1 MSTHHTSKIFNT
13 HPKLDITKSPQD
25 PIIAVSNESQ
35 LSHDIT
41 KFEEDVIS
49 VTVDEKDHYNPEIA
63 KSDQHAI
70 TINYEKNQPK
80 YDKQENHKSDIGMT
94 IKTTQIFN
102 DNSPHQQNNSFEIV
116 HDTHLDN
123 YNTVPIRTQM
133 IEDIQQNYSPNT
145 HIDADVIKT
154 DDEVI
159 IANINERQQQTKSL
173 IDTIRPTE
181 IVQNNFK
188 DQTDDIII
196 INPSIEDKN
205 KNTRMGSNQGYSL
218 ATPPFENQTEAEDTI
233 STYMYQNIDHTGKF
247 NISTSKTEED
257 EVENLSKLDDVE
269 QVKGLLSLPK
279 QTIDNS
285 VESSRNSLD
294 STGSSLVLSDAT
306 TVRTAKK
313 LSVQFVNYSS
323 QSSADEE
330 SFRRAESRLSHQSMA
345 SSDTKSDTSNI
356 VGMTRRMSDHS
367 IAYSSDGEVTRA
379 SSILSI
385 ASADSNTNYK
395 MASRISNQSETSAS
409 DVEIGKASRT
419 SDHSIAYSST
429 STDGEIK
436 SARRASDNSVVYSSD
451 GLSRSASRVS
461 NYSAYSSTNEAD
473 IGLARRISNASSTA
487 TLADDETVQSAT
499 KMSNTSEAL
508 SKLNAA

>member
-13 HPKLDITKSPQD
+13 HPKLNITKAPQD
-25 PIIAVSNESQ
+25 PITAVSYESQ
-35 LSHDIT
+35 HSHDIA

-49 VTVDEKDHYNPEIA
+49 VTNPEIA
-63 KSDQHAI
+63 KSDQDAI
-70 TINYEKNQPK
+70 TVSYEKHQPK
-80 YDKQENHKSDIGMT
+80 YDKQENLTSDIGMT
-94 IKTTQIFN
+94 AISATQLLN
-102 DNSPHQQNNSFEIV
+102 DNFQSQQNNNLKIAV
-116 HDTHLDN
+116 DTHLDD
-123 YNTVPIRTQM
+123 YNTIPTRTHM
-133 IEDIQQNYSPNT
+133 IEDIQQHHSLNT
-145 HIDADVIKT
+145 HTDAYVIKT
-154 DDEVI
+154 DDEVTYT
-159 IANINERQQQTKSL
+159 NINERHQHTKSS
-173 IDTIRPTE
+173 IDNIKPTE
-181 IVQNNFK
+181 IVQNYFK
-188 DQTDDIII
+188 DQTEDIII
-196 INPSIEDKN
+196 INENIEDKIQQARMDSN
-205 KNTRMGSNQGYSL
+205 KGYSQAIPSL
-218 ATPPFENQTEAEDTI
+218 EKQTEAEDTI
-233 STYMYQNIDHTGKF
+233 EKF
-247 NISTSKTEED
+247 NISASKSQGD
-257 EVENLSKLDDVE
+257 EGENLSNIIEDVQ
-269 QVKGLLSLPK
+269 QVEGLLILPK
-279 QTIDNS
+279 QTMENS

-330 SFRRAESRLSHQSMA
+330 SFKRAESRLSQQSMA

-436 SARRASDNSVVYSSD
+436 SARRASDNSIVYSSD

-487 TLADDETVQSAT
+487 TLADDETIQSAT
-499 KMSNTSEAL
+499 QMSHSSEAL
-508 SKLNAA
+508 SKLIAA